1 MIMDNDNQGHAVQ
14 DDSLLPTADTTSVN
28 AQSLPVMPQGNIPVP
43 QDMVN
48 AGHPTNEPRD
58 DSPESL
64 DEEITQG
71 ANREDIDPDHSYDR
85 PAGVNSIDPVEN
97 GAD

>member
-1 MIMDNDNQGHAVQ
+1 MSDIDDNQH
-14 DDSLLPTADTTSVN
+14 DDGLLPSMDQTSP
-28 AQSLPVMPQGNIPVP
+28 SSRFEPGITDKEMDVP
-43 QDMVN
+43 EELVN
-48 AGHPTNEPRD
+48 AGQPTNGPED

-85 PAGVNSIDPVEN
+85 PAIDNIDEEEN
-97 GAD
+97 GVS